1 MVTQR
6 FRTDLVDVAFE
17 IEDDYGV
24 QPPATSMGTSA
35 NQTKGT
41 YARQW
46 GLVTGGITL
55 PNPRYEWQQFFGIG
69 VDDRNMLM
77 PIRGRQ
83 TLEGSVPNVL
93 LCHDSSRFA
102 LEQSI
107 GVMFNAFNAFGNSTA
122 DSTTGGSNPMAWA
135 VSTNQLT
142 INGAT
147 LGTSSA
153 DGANSTR
160 YKPASNAAQ
169 PLFII
174 IAASRGGVAV
184 DPWYNSS

>member
-6 FRTDLVDVAFE
+6 FRTDLVDVAWE
-17 IEDDYGV
+17 IEDEYGI
-24 QPPATSMGTSA
+24 QPPANSMGTSV

-46 GLVTGGITL
+46 GLVTGGLTL

-83 TLEGSVPNVL
+83 TLEGAVPNIL

-102 LEQSI
+102 LEQCI
-107 GVMFNAFNAFGNSTA
+107 GVMFNAYNQHATSTA
-122 DSTTGGSNPMAWA
+122 DSS
-135 VSTNQLT
+135 S
-142 INGAT
+142 
-147 LGTSSA
+147 SSA
-153 DGANSTR
+153 MSYA
-160 YKPASNAAQ
+160 PATS
-169 PLFII
+169 LLT
-174 IAASRGGVAV
+174 VAGM
-184 DPWYNSS
+184 DIGQDDATGSP

>member
-24 QPPATSMGTSA
+24 QPPAASMGTTA

-83 TLEGSVPNVL
+83 TLEGSIPNVWQFF
-93 LCHDSSRFA
+93 C
-102 LEQSI
+102 
-107 GVMFNAFNAFGNSTA
+107 
-122 DSTTGGSNPMAWA
+122 
-135 VSTNQLT
+135 
-142 INGAT
+142 
-147 LGTSSA
+147 
-153 DGANSTR
+153 
-160 YKPASNAAQ
+160 
-169 PLFII
+169 
-174 IAASRGGVAV
+174 
-184 DPWYNSS
+184 